1 MCALQL
7 KDTVPYPRKVITI
20 GRKAHLVEA
29 IELMRS
35 HKIHHLVVTED
46 SVPYGVLSDRDIIAN
61 GLANHSV
68 VLNPI
73 LNVGEVMHPISRYF
87 TDTTDLS
94 EAIDIMHKEGCS
106 AIPLIS
112 KGELTGIV
120 TESDLLQILRTLL
133 SRADTDKDS
142 EKDKRKTTELNP
154 TDKGQVM
161 LGNPLVQNVM
171 KMISEMGI

>member
-1 MCALQL
+1 MCALKL

-20 GRKAHLVEA
+20 GKTAPLVQA
-29 IELMRS
+29 IELMRR
-35 HKIHHLVVTED
+35 HKIHHLVVTD
-46 SVPYGVLSDRDIIAN
+46 GPTPYGVLSDRDIIEK

-73 LNVGEVMHPISRYF
+73 LNVGEVMHPISKFF
-87 TDTTDLS
+87 TEKTDLS
-94 EAIDIMHKEGCS
+94 EALDIMHKQGSS
-106 AIPLIS
+106 AIPLMAN
-112 KGELTGIV
+112 GELTGIV

-133 SRADTDKDS
+133 SGGRKDNDETEES
-142 EKDKRKTTELNP
+142 EELDP
-154 TDKGQVM
+154 AEKGQVM

>member
-1 MCALQL
+1 MCAFQL
-7 KDTVPYPRKVITI
+7 KDTVPFPRKVITI
-20 GRKAHLVEA
+20 GKKAALVQA

-35 HKIHHLVVTED
+35 HKIHHLVVIED
-46 SVPYGVLSDRDIIAN
+46 SVPCGVLSDRDIIAN

-73 LNVGEVMHPISRYF
+73 LNVGEAMHPISRYF
-87 TDTTDLS
+87 TDTTDLR

-106 AIPLIS
+106 AIPLMS

-133 SRADTDKDS
+133 SGSMSHKDS
-142 EKDKRKTTELNP
+142 EKDKAETTELGP
-154 TDKGQVM
+154 RDKGQVM

>member
-7 KDTVPYPRKVITI
+7 KDTVPYPRQVITI
-20 GRKAHLVEA
+20 GRKAPLVHA
-29 IELMRS
+29 IELMRR

-73 LNVGEVMHPISRYF
+73 LNVGEAMHPISRYF

-94 EAIDIMHKEGCS
+94 EAIDIMHQEGCS
-106 AIPLIS
+106 AIPLMS
-112 KGELTGIV
+112 KGKLTGIV
-120 TESDLLQILRTLL
+120 TESDLLLILRTLL
-133 SRADTDKDS
+133 SRAKSDKDS
-142 EKDKRKTTELNP
+142 AQDTGKTTEL
-154 TDKGQVM
+154 DRKGRGQVM

>member
-1 MCALQL
+1 MCALKL

-20 GRKAHLVEA
+20 GKNAPLVQA
-29 IELMRS
+29 IELMRRN
-35 HKIHHLVVTED
+35 KIHHLVVTEGT
-46 SVPYGVLSDRDIIAN
+46 VTYGVLSDRDLIEK

-87 TDTTDLS
+87 TDKTDLS

-106 AIPLIS
+106 AIPLVD

-133 SRADTDKDS
+133 SGGKSDLGQEDVELDP
-142 EKDKRKTTELNP
+142 TE
-154 TDKGQVM
+154 KGQIM

>member
-1 MCALQL
+1 MCALKL

-20 GRKAHLVEA
+20 EKKAPLVQA
-29 IELMRS
+29 IELLRR
-35 HKIHHLVVTED
+35 HQIHHLVVTEGQT
-46 SVPYGVLSDRDIIAN
+46 PYGVLSDRDIIEK

-73 LNVGEVMHPISRYF
+73 LNVGEVMHPITRCF
-87 TDTTDLS
+87 TDKTDLS

-106 AIPLIS
+106 AIPLMA

-120 TESDLLQILRTLL
+120 TESDLLHILRTLL
-133 SRADTDKDS
+133 SGGKA
-142 EKDKRKTTELNP
+142 EPETTELDAA
-154 TDKGQVM
+154 DKGQVM